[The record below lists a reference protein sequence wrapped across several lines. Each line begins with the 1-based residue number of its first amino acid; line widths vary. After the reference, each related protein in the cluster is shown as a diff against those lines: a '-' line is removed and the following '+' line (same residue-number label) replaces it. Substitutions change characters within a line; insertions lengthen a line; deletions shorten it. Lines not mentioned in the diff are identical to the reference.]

1 MEQQKKLTLRAWAE
15 LALLAVV
22 WGGSFLGFGLAV
34 REIPTFTIVAFRVTG
49 GALVLWAYV
58 YWRGLAMPWSSKA
71 WLCFLGMGLLNN
83 VIPFSLIAWGQLL
96 VPSGLAS
103 IFNASTA
110 IFGVLL
116 AALFFADEKLT
127 ARKMCGVV
135 IGFCGV
141 VTAIGLSA
149 LSEFSLQSV
158 SQLAFICAS
167 ISYAFAGSFGRG
179 FLAGYRPQVA
189 ATGMT
194 TASALFILPIALG
207 VDGVPTLDYSAPT
220 WWALAYLAIGATAFA
235 YLLYY
240 RVLEMAGSGNL
251 LLVTLLAAP
260 VAIVLGAVVLGET
273 LDARVYVGFGI
284 LSLGLLVLDGRVLRR
299 R

>member
-1 MEQQKKLTLRAWAE
+1 MEDQKKLTLRSWAE
-15 LALLAVV
+15 LLLLAGV
-22 WGGSFLGFGLAV
+22 WGGSFLAFGLAV
-34 REIPTFTIVAFRVTG
+34 QEIPTFTIVAFRVTG
-49 GALVLWAYV
+49 GAMVLWAYV
-58 YWRGLAMPWSSKA
+58 AWRGLVMPWSPKA

-135 IGFCGV
+135 IGFGGV
-141 VTAIGLSA
+141 ATAIGLGAFSA
-149 LSEFSLQSV
+149 FNLQSL
-158 SQLAFICAS
+158 SQLAILGAS
-167 ISYAFAGSFGRG
+167 VSYAFAGSFGRV
-179 FLAGYRPQVA
+179 FLGGYRPQVA

-194 TASALFILPIALG
+194 SASALFILPIALW
-207 VDGVPTLDYSAPT
+207 VDGMPTLDYGAPT
-220 WWALAYLAIGATAFA
+220 WGALVYLAIGATAFA

-260 VAIVLGAVVLGET
+260 VAIVLGAAVLDET
-273 LDARVYVGFGI
+273 LDFRVYVGFG
-284 LSLGLLVLDGRVLRR
+284 LLALGLLVLDGRVLRR